1 MHVEK
6 AIGDM
11 SKQVGKLAKAVEGL
25 CGALGPA
32 MRDAIATSLHPHIRD
47 LVDDVRRAS
56 ADISSASNAMRAGGG
71 GGGGYAHSPMPTA
84 MEARMLLPAL
94 VPEIEAIVL
103 RALEGKQ
110 LVADANAAAVGLGIG
125 TQSAGT
131 PAFATPAPPPPQQV
145 PPPQQHASQRQHVQ
159 QHQQAQQS
167 QPQTR
172 RGRDDDDDASNPRRE
187 KERHTEEA
195 ARMADEAAAAA
206 AAEAE
211 AAKPKPKP
219 KPKPAAPSVNV
230 NPRALTEAETRAIHS
245 AIRWNKPLGELA
257 ALITT
262 ADQANCEDAKNGN
275 RPLHIAAQNG
285 FTHVCKLLIAK
296 HAEIDATN
304 AKNNT
309 ALHMALGYDYDECAE
324 FLVNAG
330 ADPMI
335 VNEEGHAAKN
345 GLEGDK
351 GPDGF
356 VTPLNELRE
365 ARSVEQSLS
374 ALDRIEREGLLDDDK
389 AGLAQVGLLK
399 KKNFPESWTSEV
411 QDKFRA
417 LMMSL

>member
-1 MHVEK
+1 
-6 AIGDM
+6 
-11 SKQVGKLAKAVEGL
+11 
-25 CGALGPA
+25 

-71 GGGGYAHSPMPTA
+71 GGGGGGYAHSPMPTA

-94 VPEIEAIVL
+94 VPEIEAIVS
-103 RALEGKQ
+103 RALEGKR
-110 LVADANAAAVGLGIG
+110 LVADANAVAVGSGPG
-125 TQSAGT
+125 MQSAGT
-131 PAFATPAPPPPQQV
+131 PAFATPAPPPHQMPQQQTS
-145 PPPQQHASQRQHVQ
+145 QQQQQVSRQHVQ
-159 QHQQAQQS
+159 ERQQ
-167 QPQTR
+167 
-172 RGRDDDDDASNPRRE
+172 E
-187 KERHTEEA
+187 KERQADEAARKAEEA
-195 ARMADEAAAAA
+195 ARANAAAAA
-206 AAEAE
+206 AE

-219 KPKPAAPSVNV
+219 KPEPKPKPNSAASSVNV

-257 ALITT
+257 ALITS

-296 HAEIDATN
+296 HAEIN
-304 AKNNT
+304 AVNVKNNT

-324 FLVNAG
+324 FLVDAG
-330 ADPMI
+330 ADPTI

-374 ALDRIEREGLLDDDK
+374 ALNRIER
-389 AGLAQVGLLK
+389 
-399 KKNFPESWTSEV
+399 
-411 QDKFRA
+411 
-417 LMMSL
+417 